1 MEIVIDEEKCTLCG
15 SCVDLCPAE
24 EPVLELGEKC
34 AEAVNLDN
42 CMECMACEVNCEY
55 EALKYIEE

>member
-34 AEAVNLDN
+34 ARVVNLDN

-55 EALKYIEE
+55 DTLHYLEE

>member
-1 MEIVIDEEKCTLCG
+1 MKIVIDEGKCTVCG

-34 AEAVNLDN
+34 VRVIHIESCV
-42 CMECMACEVNCEY
+42 ECMACEVNCEY
-55 EALKYIEE
+55 EAIECVEE

>member
-1 MEIVIDEEKCTLCG
+1 MKIVIDEEKCTLCG

-24 EPVLELGEKC
+24 EPVLELGEKSARV
-34 AEAVNLDN
+34 AELSN

-55 EALKYIEE
+55 GALHYVE

>member
-1 MEIVIDEEKCTLCG
+1 MRIVIDEEQCTLCG

-34 AEAVNLDN
+34 AQVVDLDN

-55 EALKYIEE
+55 EALHYIEE